1 MPRFA
6 ALNAPRAT
14 LSAAALAAMVMGHA
28 AWAAPVVK
36 PAAPATAA
44 SAPGAAAPEA
54 PRVPEQSSLDGQLF
68 YQLLIAEIQANG
80 GDAGSAYQLYL
91 DAARRHQSGQL
102 YQRAVEIALRA
113 RAGEQALSAAKAWRQ
128 ALPQSRDA
136 AEFTSQILIV
146 LGRPGELA
154 APLRA
159 LIQLTPTPQQP
170 QVLANLPRSLARL
183 SDRQVAAQVLD
194 EATQPWRQPPLEM
207 AEAWAA
213 SGEAWLMAKQ
223 LPKAMAATRK
233 ALALQPDLLTA
244 NLLAADMIGQ
254 QPDAEALVKQRMSR
268 ADAPPLLR
276 LTYAR
281 RLASSQRY
289 EEAAT
294 QLDELVKVQ
303 PEQTGHWILLAAVR
317 LELRQTDAAEA
328 ALKQV
333 LARTE
338 PAAATPA
345 QPAQSAPNSN
355 AGNTGSTATVSG
367 DLNIDK
373 DREQAY
379 LLLAQLDDLRG
390 KRAEALRWLELA
402 DPRHEKMAVQSQRA
416 RLLAQQGKVADAR
429 ALLRGLPESEP
440 RDAITK
446 AQAEVQLLRDLGQL
460 PEAYKVL
467 EQASARHPDDH
478 ELQYDL
484 AMLAE
489 KLKRFQDMERL
500 LRRVI
505 ELAPDNPNA
514 YNALGYSL
522 ADRKV
527 QLDEARALVEK
538 AAALKP
544 ADPFITDSLGW
555 VAFRQGRLDDAVK
568 LLREAYTARPDTE
581 IGAHLGEVLWVQ
593 GRKDEALRVWRE
605 SQTRDR
611 DNDTL
616 KETLQR
622 LGAAL

>member
-6 ALNAPRAT
+6 AMNAPRAT
-14 LSAAALAAMVMGHA
+14 LSAVALAAMVIGHA
-28 AWAAPVVK
+28 AWAAPVAK

-44 SAPGAAAPEA
+44 STPAAVAPEA
-54 PRVPEQSSLDGQLF
+54 PRVPEQSNLDGQLF

-183 SDRQVAAQVLD
+183 SDRQVAAQVID

-223 LPKAMAATRK
+223 FPKAMAATRK
-233 ALALQPDLLTA
+233 ALALQPDLLMA
-244 NLLAADMIGQ
+244 NLLATDMIGQ

-268 ADAPPLLR
+268 TDVPPLLR
-276 LTYAR
+276 LAYAR

-317 LELRQTDAAEA
+317 LELRQADAAEA

-338 PAAATPA
+338 PAASTPTPTPP
-345 QPAQSAPNSN
+345 QPAPTSSATS
-355 AGNTGSTATVSG
+355 AEAVSG
-367 DLNIDK
+367 DLNLDK

-379 LLLAQLDDLRG
+379 LLLAQLEDLRG
-390 KRAEALRWLELA
+390 KRTNALQWLELA

-416 RLLAQQGKVADAR
+416 RLMAQQGKVAEAR
-429 ALLRGLPESEP
+429 ALLRTLPESEP

-467 EQASARHPDDH
+467 EQTSARFPDDH
-478 ELQYDL
+478 ELQYDQ

-489 KLKRFQDMERL
+489 KLKRFKDMERL

-522 ADRKV
+522 ADRMV
-527 QLDEARALVEK
+527 QLDEARTLVEK

-568 LLREAYTARPDTE
+568 LLREAYAARPDTE
-581 IGAHLGEVLWVQ
+581 IGAHLGEALWAQ

-616 KETLQR
+616 KETLHR

>member
-1 MPRFA
+1 MPRLA
-6 ALNAPRAT
+6 ALNVPRAT
-14 LSAAALAAMVMGHA
+14 LSAAALAVMVLGHA
-28 AWAAPVVK
+28 AWAAPVAK
-36 PAAPATAA
+36 PAASPEATA
-44 SAPGAAAPEA
+44 SEP

-91 DAARRHQSGQL
+91 DAARRHQNGQL

-113 RAGEQALSAAKAWRQ
+113 RAGEQALSAAKSWRQ

-170 QVLANLPRSLARL
+170 QVLASLPRSLSRL
-183 SDRQVAAQVLD
+183 NDRLVAAQVLD
-194 EATQPWRQPPLEM
+194 EATQPWRQPPLEL

-213 SGEAWLMAKQ
+213 TGEAWLMAKQ
-223 LPKAMAATRK
+223 PDKAMAAARK
-233 ALALQPDLLTA
+233 ALSLQPDSLTA

-254 QPDAEALVKQRMSR
+254 QSDAEALVQQRLSR
-268 ADAPPLLR
+268 PDPPPLLR
-276 LTYAR
+276 LGYAR
-281 RLASSQRY
+281 RLAAAQRY
-289 EEAAT
+289 DAAAV

-317 LELRQTDAAEA
+317 LEMRQTDAAEA

-338 PAAATPA
+338 PIPAATPLSGQA
-345 QPAQSAPNSN
+345 
-355 AGNTGSTATVSG
+355 STASEG
-367 DLNIDK
+367 APGELALDK
-373 DREQAY
+373 DREQAF
-379 LLLAQLDDLRG
+379 LLLAQLEDLRG
-390 KRAEALRWLELA
+390 KRSEAIKWLEQA

-416 RLLAQQGKVADAR
+416 RLMALQGKVKEAR

-446 AQAEVQLLRDLGQL
+446 AQAEVQLLRDLGQV
-460 PEAYKVL
+460 PEAYTVL
-467 EQASARHPDDH
+467 EQTSARFPDDH
-478 ELQYDL
+478 ELMYDQ

-522 ADRKV
+522 SDRKV
-527 QLDEARALVEK
+527 NLDEARTLVEK

-555 VAFRQGRLDDAVK
+555 VAFRQGRLDDAIK
-568 LLREAYTARPDTE
+568 FLKEAYTARPDTE
-581 IGAHLGEVLWVQ
+581 IGAHLGEVLWSQ
-593 GRKDEALRVWRE
+593 GRKDEALTIWRE

-622 LGAAL
+622 LGVRL

>member
-28 AWAAPVVK
+28 AWAAPVAK
-36 PAAPATAA
+36 PAIPAAAA
-44 SAPGAAAPEA
+44 SAPGAEAPEA

-183 SDRQVAAQVLD
+183 SDRQVAAQVID

-223 LPKAMAATRK
+223 FTKAMAATRK
-233 ALALQPDLLTA
+233 ALALQPNLLTA

-254 QPDAEALVKQRMSR
+254 QPDAETWVKERVSR

-276 LTYAR
+276 LAYAR
-281 RLASSQRY
+281 RLASTQRY

-317 LELRQTDAAEA
+317 LELRQADAAEA

-338 PAAATPA
+338 PAASTPA
-345 QPAQSAPNSN
+345 PTSS
-355 AGNTGSTATVSG
+355 AGNTASAEAASG
-367 DLNIDK
+367 DIALDK

-390 KRAEALRWLELA
+390 KRADALRWLDLA

-467 EQASARHPDDH
+467 EQTSARFPDDH
-478 ELQYDL
+478 ELQYDQ

-489 KLKRFQDMERL
+489 KLKRFKDMERL

-527 QLDEARALVEK
+527 QLDEARTLVEK
-538 AAALKP
+538 AAELKP

-555 VAFRQGRLDDAVK
+555 VAFRQGRLDDAAK

-581 IGAHLGEVLWVQ
+581 IGAHLGEVLWAQ